1 MAFDFGSK
9 SNTDKTLD
17 SMPAN
22 ILTCDP
28 TTSLINYANISSTKA
43 LNGLAGKLSQ
53 DTNGDNIIGRSLD
66 TIYPDFSK
74 KREEILS
81 NLPHNITIIMGS
93 ETLDIHIDAAQNDNT
108 IKKLFVTWSI
118 NTEIMHLKAMFDT
131 LPLNILTCDPK
142 TFVINSANRPSV
154 ETLNRFAHLLPDG
167 VNGETIIGKS
177 IDVLYKPPAHEKN
190 VMRNTSTLPHSTIIR
205 LGPELLDLHIDSVM
219 IGGKVKN
226 LVLSWSICT
235 ERERLKIMVDNM
247 PINIMM
253 AETENFTINYM
264 NQTSLETLR
273 LIEHL
278 LPVTADEVYGISIDR
293 FHKKPEHQ
301 RAILSDPKNL
311 PYNSKIKLGEE
322 MLQLNVAAIEDK
334 DGYYIGPMVS
344 WNIITAQENLAKNVM
359 NIANIVLGTST
370 ELQDTAES
378 LSQAAKDSS
387 QQSTTASAASEEAST
402 NVQTV
407 ASATE
412 ELSASIQ
419 EISRKITESDQIARQ
434 AMEQAS
440 ATNETVSTLRDA
452 AKHINSV
459 VVMINDIAE
468 QTNLLALNATIEAA
482 RAGDAGKGFAV
493 VASEVKALA
502 RQTADATDQIQKQ
515 ITTMQDITT
524 AAVGAVDG
532 ISKAIQKMCESSTA
546 IAAAMEEQTA
556 ATSEIARNVS
566 EAATGT
572 SEVSRSVGHVQKS
585 AEATGQAAQQLLSL
599 SKTLSENS
607 ENMLSQVSDFMVTG

>member
-1 MAFDFGSK
+1 MAFDFVSK
-9 SNTDKTLD
+9 SNTNKTLD

-28 TTSLINYANISSTKA
+28 TTSLISYANISSTKA

-74 KREEILS
+74 KREEILN
-81 NLPHNITIIMGS
+81 NLPHDITINIGS

-118 NTEIMHLKAMFDT
+118 STEIMHLKAMFDT

-142 TFVINSANRPSV
+142 TFVINSANKPSV
-154 ETLNRFAHLLPDG
+154 ETLNSFAHLLPDG
-167 VNGETIIGKS
+167 VNGETIIGQC
-177 IDVLYKPPAHEKN
+177 IDVLYKPPPHLK
-190 VMRNTSTLPHSTIIR
+190 NTSTLPHSAIIR
-205 LGPELLDLHIDSVM
+205 LGPELLDLHIDSVT
-219 IGGKVKN
+219 IGGEVKN

-322 MLQLNVAAIEDK
+322 TLQLNVAAIEDK

-359 NIANIVLGTST
+359 DIANIVLGKST
-370 ELQDTAES
+370 DLQDTAEN

-440 ATNETVSTLRDA
+440 ATNETVGTLRDA

-502 RQTADATDQIQKQ
+502 RQTAEATDQIQKQ

-524 AAVGAVDG
+524 TAVGAVDS
-532 ISKAIQKMCESSTA
+532 ISRAIQKMCESSTA

-566 EAATGT
+566 EAAAGT
-572 SEVSRSVGHVQKS
+572 SEVSRSVGHVQQS
-585 AEATGQAAQQLLSL
+585 AEATGQAAQQLLDL